1 MCVAG
6 VGGGVAARSRL
17 VMLRVGKH
25 QTLGRGGRGE
35 RRGRWFSS
43 FNRNLHYRGEVQ
55 TRAKTEFSHLVIF
68 THDNTTTIFIYRY
81 QFVIIGIK
89 YHFCMFRVIQQYTIT
104 ILLGD
109 RCYA

>member
-25 QTLGRGGRGE
+25 QTLGRG
-35 RRGRWFSS
+35 RWFFSV
-43 FNRNLHYRGEVQ
+43 NRNLHYRGEVQ

-68 THDNTTTIFIYRY
+68 TDDNTTTILYIIYRY